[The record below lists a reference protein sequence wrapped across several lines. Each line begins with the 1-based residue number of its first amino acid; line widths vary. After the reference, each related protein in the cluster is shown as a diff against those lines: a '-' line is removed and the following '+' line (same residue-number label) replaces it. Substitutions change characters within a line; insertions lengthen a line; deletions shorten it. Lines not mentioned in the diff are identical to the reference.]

1 MGKLSMRKISE
12 IFRQRFELKRS
23 YRDVAR
29 SLNISTSTVADYLAR
44 ARVSGLTW
52 PFPQGM
58 TEEKLYDQLFL
69 PVSAAKTERARPDWE
84 QIHREL
90 RKKGMTLRLLW
101 REYRDQY
108 PEGLG
113 YSQFCNYYQRYAKTM
128 TPVMRQVHKAGEK
141 TFVDY
146 AGMKMPWFNP
156 LTGEIHE
163 AEIFVGCLGASQFIF
178 TEASATQQLPDWVES
193 HIHMFE
199 YFGGVSEIIVPDNLK
214 SGVTTAHL
222 YDPDINA
229 NYQHLCEHYGI
240 AIVPAR
246 AAEPKD
252 KAKVESAVSIVE
264 RQILAPLR
272 HMTFTSIGEINAAIS
287 KRLTVLNNQS
297 FQKMKTSR
305 RELFEEIDKPALR
318 PLPPSRYQYAEWK
331 KAKIHVDYHFVFDD
345 HFYSVPYQHARHVV
359 EIRATAK
366 TVECFHQ
373 GERIAA
379 HTRSH
384 KRYGFTTLSE
394 HMPKAHQEQAKY
406 SLSHINSWANKIGQ
420 QTTEFINHMMASR
433 AFPQQAYRACYGLL
447 RLSNRYGE
455 TRLEKACAK
464 ALLARAT
471 RYQQVELI
479 LKNRLEEVPV
489 HQSTTT
495 QLPAHKNIRG
505 ADYYK

>member
-1 MGKLSMRKISE
+1 MRKISE
-12 IFRQRFELKRS
+12 VFRQRFELGRS

-29 SLNISTSTVADYLAR
+29 SLNISTSTVSDYLAR
-44 ARVSGLTW
+44 AKVAGIMW
-52 PFPQGM
+52 PLPEGM
-58 TEEKLYDQLFL
+58 TEDKLYNQLFL
-69 PVSAAKTERARPDWE
+69 PVSATKAERVQPDWE
-84 QIHREL
+84 QVHREL

-101 REYRDQY
+101 REYRDQHLQ
-108 PEGLG
+108 GLG

-128 TPVMRQVHKAGEK
+128 SPVMRQVHKAGEK

-156 LTGEIHE
+156 ITGEIHE
-163 AEIFVGCLGASQFIF
+163 AEIFVGCLGGSQFIY
-178 TEASATQQLPDWVES
+178 TEATATQQLPDWIQS

-199 YFGGVSEIIVPDNLK
+199 YFGGVSEIVVPDNLK
-214 SGVTTAHL
+214 SGVTTAHR

-240 AIVPAR
+240 AVVPAR

-272 HMTFTSIGEINAAIS
+272 HMTFTSIGEINRAIF
-287 KRLTVLNNQS
+287 KRLTALNNQP

-305 RELFEEIDKPALR
+305 RELFETIDKPVLK
-318 PLPPSRYQYAEWK
+318 PLPPTRYQYAEWK
-331 KAKIHVDYHFVFDD
+331 KAKIHVDYHFAFDD

-366 TVECFHQ
+366 TIECFHQ
-373 GERIAA
+373 GQRIAA
-379 HTRSH
+379 HARSH
-384 KRYGFTTLSE
+384 RRYGFTTLTE
-394 HMPKAHQEQAKY
+394 HMPKVHQEQAKY
-406 SLSHINSWANKIGQ
+406 SLSHIRSWAKKIGP
-420 QTTEFINHMMASR
+420 QTAEFIDHMMVAR

-447 RLSNRYGE
+447 RLSDRYGE
-455 TRLEKACAK
+455 ERLEKACAK
-464 ALLARAT
+464 ALIIRAT

-479 LKNRLEEVPV
+479 LKNQLEEVPV
-489 HQSTTT
+489 HQATTT
-495 QLPAHKNIRG
+495 KIPAHNNIRG